1 MRSICIIFKK
11 NIDYYK
17 LEPKWYMDEPHA
29 TQFTKHTMPYICDEL
44 HMPPNGIH
52 FD

>member
-1 MRSICIIFKK
+1 LYKSRK
-11 NIDYYK
+11 NIGYYK

-29 TQFTKHTMPYICDEL
+29 TQFTKHTIAYIGDEL
-44 HMPPNGIH
+44 HLPPYGIH

>member
-1 MRSICIIFKK
+1 LYKSRKIIG
-11 NIDYYK
+11 YYK

-29 TQFTKHTMPYICDEL
+29 TQFTKHTIAYIGDEL
-44 HMPPNGIH
+44 HMPPYGKH